1 MVQQAASRN
10 LRLRRAGSDGKKPT
24 GEDVSTTYDAFVESV
39 EATIDAG
46 LRPKVLTKPELLRF
60 KSNTNEYLDAR
71 NHILVQWYKDQIRF
85 LTLEECIS
93 TAPPGGVSQRA
104 VKAAYAF
111 LHQQGYINIG
121 ILKGDPLVPLPPD
134 FGLPSTDNNKKKE
147 EEEEKEEEEGDGDDD
162 GDKNNNKEGGGEGK
176 QDPTAGNKKE
186 ADSTKPPP
194 EVTDNA
200 IEEKL
205 YEILRDADLET
216 TTEKHLRAEL
226 SEYFQQDM
234 KPYKG
239 IIREYVTAY
248 LEEGGPPKSYK
259 DRKRRE
265 AKEAERAA
273 RREEMA
279 NLPITRGRVVVIGAG
294 PAGLSAALH
303 LKRNNVDVV
312 VLEARSRV
320 GGRVNSHS
328 APGFS
333 TPIDLG
339 ASIITGTKADAR
351 KSLRPDP
358 SALLCR
364 QLGIE
369 LHPLES
375 EALPLFDI
383 TTGKPVDPSLDKEV
397 EMLRDQMMDDA
408 AEELEEVMELPEAET
423 KSYGEM
429 LTRALDRHLAKTRE
443 GVPVAEENEKKK
455 EYVHGDGS
463 DNGQQ
468 AVDTAPTTI
477 NAAAAV
483 AVVAVEVEGEKTTTT
498 TTTGV
503 AVVEI
508 AAPADNTY
516 TNNPASS
523 QPPPS
528 PPTTNQEEEEKDD
541 EDKPRPLPEVITKDH
556 LRLLH
561 WHWAN
566 LEYGCS
572 APLSEISG
580 LHWNQDEDFGG
591 FGGPHCMVVGG
602 YTQPFTKLAQLLDV
616 KLNTAV
622 KEIRDDT
629 TGVTVITADG
639 EALRA
644 DAVVVTVPLG
654 VLKVGAIEFT
664 PALPAWKQEAIEK
677 LGFGDL
683 NKLVL
688 QFDHVFWDD
697 SVDFFGVTP
706 PGGDST
712 TEENRGECFMFWNLH
727 RFSKAPILAAL
738 ISGKAARAF
747 EGASPKRL
755 TQKAM
760 AALRAVHPG
769 KTIPD
774 PIAITTSQWASEEY
788 SKGSYSFIAVQ
799 GSAKEYDQ
807 LALPVRRR
815 VLFAGEHTVKEHPD
829 TVGGAMLSG
838 FREASRAIELL
849 TESGTEAAADVR
861 AAMVA
866 AQAKGAVLHSAQRKR
881 KRYAADDGF
890 NSEDDDD
897 DDDAEAKDRSRN
909 GRSSRRGRSDH
920 DEEDEDKG
928 ERLERR
934 MNQVMGVDVAR
945 RAEEFKAREA
955 VRQDMKLMARAL
967 MEASA
972 TGKATHV
979 GEQLIAAETSTEKDA
994 LLSALRMADASACK
1008 AVARHQPAIVALAK
1022 ILEESSSGG
1031 GQQHGHLASTLGE
1044 GVLVVLKQLF
1054 PASPPP
1060 FPTKLSGGNMTLE
1073 LLIRKSTRHSDP
1085 AVSKAAIAL
1094 VKCWNIIAPVNN
1106 GGGGGDKMKNQD
1118 GGNKRP
1124 KVEVTRLPTAL
1135 PNIKEKDK
1143 NDDDGDGD
1151 DEDDDVFMREADPQ
1165 IDQLL
1170 LPAPT
1175 AAMDDAIK
1183 QQELQVAEARLK
1195 ELEEELAA
1203 QAQQA
1208 AAYESQA
1215 AGQGE
1220 GQFET
1225 KLTSFDA
1232 FKESMRRKAK
1242 PKLER
1247 KRTESESYGASDNGI
1262 GATTGGT
1269 ATAGAGGGGIFDPI
1283 TRKKI
1288 KEYIAAVLQKSY
1300 NERKISKPEYK
1311 AAMHR
1316 TLKVV
1321 YEKGQ
1326 MKAGEEFLN
1335 AEEKGKISNLIRQI
1349 VMKMRS
1355 QREVV

>member
-10 LRLRRAGSDGKKPT
+10 LRLRRAGSDGQKPT

-71 NHILVQWYKDQIRF
+71 NHILVQWYKDQMRF

-93 TAPPGGVSQRA
+93 TAPPGGVSQKA

-121 ILKGDPLVPLPPD
+121 ILKGDPLVPVPPD
-134 FGLPSTDNNKKKE
+134 FGLPSTDINKKKGE
-147 EEEEKEEEEGDGDDD
+147 EDGDGDDD
-162 GDKNNNKEGGGEGK
+162 GDKDNNGEGGGKGK
-176 QDPTAGNKKE
+176 QDPIAGNEKE
-186 ADSTKPPP
+186 AVNNKPPP
-194 EVTDNA
+194 QVTDNA

-205 YEILRDADLET
+205 YEILKDADLET

-226 SEYFQQDM
+226 GEYFQQDM
-234 KPYKG
+234 KPHKG

-248 LEEGGPPKSYK
+248 LEGGGPPKSYK
-259 DRKRRE
+259 DRKKRE

-279 NLPITRGRVVVIGAG
+279 NIPITRGRVVVIGAG

-339 ASIITGTKADAR
+339 ASIITGTKADSR

-383 TTGKPVDPSLDKEV
+383 TTGKPVDPALDKEV
-397 EMLRDQMMDDA
+397 EMLRDQVMDDA

-429 LTRALDRHLAKTRE
+429 LTRALDRHLAKTGE
-443 GVPVAEENEKKK
+443 GVLVVEENDKKK
-455 EYVHGDGS
+455 EAVHGDGG
-463 DNGQQ
+463 DNGQH
-468 AVDTAPTTI
+468 AVDTAPTTT
-477 NAAAAV
+477 NPAAAAAAV
-483 AVVAVEVEGEKTTTT
+483 VTVEVEGEKTTTT
-498 TTTGV
+498 ATAV

-508 AAPADNTY
+508 AAPVDNTE
-516 TNNPASS
+516 TDNPASS
-523 QPPPS
+523 QPPPPS
-528 PPTTNQEEEEKDD
+528 TTQTTNQEEEEEEEDD

-602 YTQPFTKLAQLLDV
+602 YTQPFTKLSQLLDV

-622 KEIRDDT
+622 KKIRDDN

-639 EALRA
+639 QALRA

-654 VLKVGAIEFT
+654 VLKAGAIEFT

-706 PGGDST
+706 PGDDST

-747 EGASPKRL
+747 EGASPKRF
-755 TQKAM
+755 TEKAM
-760 AALRAVHPG
+760 VALRSVHPD

-849 TESGTEAAADVR
+849 IESGTEAAANVR

-866 AQAKGAVLHSAQRKR
+866 AEAKGAVLHSAQKKR
-881 KRYAADDGF
+881 KHYDATDGF
-890 NSEDDDD
+890 DSEDNNDDDD
-897 DDDAEAKDRSRN
+897 EAEDRSRS
-909 GRSSRRGRSDH
+909 GKSSKRGRSDH
-920 DEEDEDKG
+920 DDEDEDKG

-955 VRQDMKLMARAL
+955 VRHDMKLMARAL

-1008 AVARHQPAIVALAK
+1008 AIACHQPAIVALAK

-1044 GVLVVLKQLF
+1044 GVLLVLKQLF

-1060 FPTKLSGGNMTLE
+1060 FPIKLSGVNMTLE

-1094 VKCWNIIAPVNN
+1094 VKCWKITAPVNN
-1106 GGGGGDKMKNQD
+1106 GGGGVDKMKNQD

-1135 PNIKEKDK
+1135 PNVKEKVN
-1143 NDDDGDGD
+1143 NDDDD
-1151 DEDDDVFMREADPQ
+1151 DDDDDDVFMGEADPQ
-1165 IDQLL
+1165 KGQLL

-1175 AAMDDAIK
+1175 AAINDAIK
-1183 QQELQVAEARLK
+1183 QQELQDAEARLK
-1195 ELEEELAA
+1195 ELEEELAS

-1215 AGQGE
+1215 AGRGE

-1247 KRTESESYGASDNGI
+1247 KRTEAESYGGSDD
-1262 GATTGGT
+1262 ATATATATATGGT
-1269 ATAGAGGGGIFDPI
+1269 ATAGAGVGGIFDPI

-1316 TLKVV
+1316 TLNVV

-1335 AEEKGKISNLIRQI
+1335 AEEKGKISNLIKQI

-1355 QREVV
+1355 Q

>member
-1 MVQQAASRN
+1 MVQKAASRN
-10 LRLRRAGSDGKKPT
+10 LRLRRAGSDSQKPT
-24 GEDVSTTYDAFVESV
+24 GDDVSTTYDAFVESV

-71 NHILVQWYKDQIRF
+71 NHILVQWYKDQTRF

-121 ILKGDPLVPLPPD
+121 ILKGDPMVPLPPD
-134 FGLPSTDNNKKKE
+134 FDLPSTDDDNNKK
-147 EEEEKEEEEGDGDDD
+147 EEGDGD
-162 GDKNNNKEGGGEGK
+162 GDKNNNNKEGEGVE
-176 QDPTAGNKKE
+176 QDPKDNP
-186 ADSTKPPP
+186 DDNKPPP

-205 YEILRDADLET
+205 YTILKDTDLET

-226 SEYFQQDM
+226 GEYFQQDM
-234 KPYKG
+234 KPHKG
-239 IIREYVTAY
+239 IIRGYVTAY
-248 LEEGGPPKSYK
+248 LEGGGPPKSYR
-259 DRKRRE
+259 DRKKRE

-273 RREEMA
+273 RREEMLNA
-279 NLPITRGRVVVIGAG
+279 PITRGRVVVIGAG

-333 TPIDLG
+333 APIDLG

-375 EALPLFDI
+375 KALPLFDI
-383 TTGKPVDPSLDKEV
+383 TTGKPVDSVLDKEV
-397 EMLRDQMMDDA
+397 EMLRDQVMDDA

-429 LTRALDRHLAKTRE
+429 LTRALNRHLAKTGE
-443 GVPVAEENEKKK
+443 GVVVGLDIEKQEEEEDVN
-455 EYVHGDGS
+455 GDV
-463 DNGQQ
+463 DGQQ
-468 AVDTAPTTI
+468 AVETAPTTMT

-483 AVVAVEVEGEKTTTT
+483 IAVEVEGKKTISTTA
-498 TTTGV
+498 V
-503 AVVEI
+503 AVVEV
-508 AAPADNTY
+508 AAPADT
-516 TNNPASS
+516 TNADYPVSPTS
-523 QPPPS
+523 QPPPLA
-528 PPTTNQEEEEKDD
+528 TTTDQKEEEEEEDD

-572 APLSEISG
+572 ASLSEISG

-602 YTQPFTKLAQLLDV
+602 YTQPFTKLSQLLDV

-629 TGVTVITADG
+629 TGVTVITSDG
-639 EALRA
+639 QALRA

-654 VLKVGAIEFT
+654 VLKAGAIEFN
-664 PALPAWKQEAIEK
+664 PALPAWKQEAIKK

-706 PGGDST
+706 PGDVST

-738 ISGKAARAF
+738 VSGKAARAF
-747 EGASPKRL
+747 EGASPERL
-755 TQKAM
+755 TEKAM
-760 AALRAVHPG
+760 AALRAVHPD

-815 VLFAGEHTVKEHPD
+815 VLFAGEHTVKEYPD

-849 TESGTEAAADVR
+849 IESGTEAATDVR
-861 AAMVA
+861 AAMIA
-866 AQAKGAVLHSAQRKR
+866 AQAKGAVLHSAQKKR
-881 KRYAADDGF
+881 KRHADDEEGF
-890 NSEDDDD
+890 DSENDDEED
-897 DDDAEAKDRSRN
+897 EEEKDRNRG
-909 GRSSRRGRSDH
+909 GRSSKRGRSDDE
-920 DEEDEDKG
+920 DEEDEG

-934 MNQVMGVDVAR
+934 MNQVMGIDVAR

-979 GEQLIAAETSTEKDA
+979 GERLIAAKTSTEKDA
-994 LLSALRMADASACK
+994 LLSAIRMADASACK

-1022 ILEESSSGG
+1022 ILEESSRGG

-1054 PASPPP
+1054 PASPPS
-1060 FPTKLSGGNMTLE
+1060 FPIKLSGGGNVTLE

-1094 VKCWNIIAPVNN
+1094 VKCWKITAPVNN
-1106 GGGGGDKMKNQD
+1106 GGGGGKIKKQD
-1118 GGNKRP
+1118 GGNKQP
-1124 KVEVTRLPTAL
+1124 GVEVIRLPTA
-1135 PNIKEKDK
+1135 PNVEEKDK
-1143 NDDDGDGD
+1143 NAGDNDDGD
-1151 DEDDDVFMREADPQ
+1151 DEDDVFMREADPQ
-1165 IDQLL
+1165 KDHLL
-1170 LPAPT
+1170 FPAPI
-1175 AAMDDAIK
+1175 AAIDDAMK
-1183 QQELQVAEARLK
+1183 QQELQDAEAQLK
-1195 ELEEELAA
+1195 ELEEAGAA
-1203 QAQQA
+1203 QAQEA
-1208 AAYESQA
+1208 AAYESLA
-1215 AGQGE
+1215 ISGQG
-1220 GQFET
+1220 GGFET

-1247 KRTESESYGASDNGI
+1247 KRTESYGASDDG
-1262 GATTGGT
+1262 TGGSG
-1269 ATAGAGGGGIFDPI
+1269 ATAGAGGIFDPI

-1311 AAMHR
+1311 AALSR
-1316 TLKVV
+1316 TLNVV

-1349 VMKMRS
+1349 VMKLRS
-1355 QREVV
+1355 Q